1 MKQQRQ
7 LIASLLPP
15 VPNFPTNSSSNP
27 APFPE
32 QGLFRNSLRSGPCT
46 SLGAGCRAAG
56 SASVTAASLL
66 LRPVCHAG
74 FRPVGMPG
82 LHSYFINHPP
92 SLTLLFVPFPR
103 NTHRHTSGS
112 VAHSA
117 PGSAAGAG
125 PTQAQQATDTPPGLF
140 SPRAPVSPPPQP
152 PLLRRSFPPGHRR
165 QQPPRLQPRQGWR
178 KLTLWEG
185 AAGSRLKDLL

>member
-1 MKQQRQ
+1 MRPYFPQFP
-7 LIASLLPP
+7 IFLP
-15 VPNFPTNSSSNP
+15 TP
-27 APFPE
+27 AATRP
-32 QGLFRNSLRSGPCT
+32 LFRSRVCSVTLYAPALAHPREP
-46 SLGAGCRAAG
+46 GAGRLA
-56 SASVTAASLL
+56 VRRQP
-66 LRPVCHAG
+66 LRPFSSDQSATRA

-82 LHSYFINHPP
+82 LHSYFITHPP
-92 SLTLLFVPFPR
+92 SLTLLFVPFPP
-103 NTHRHTSGS
+103 NTHRHTSCS

-152 PLLRRSFPPGHRR
+152 PLLRRSFPPRHRR